1 MKVAISS
8 TGKELDSAI
17 DFRFGRCAYFIIV
30 DVDKK
35 KKKFDMVKAIANPN
49 VAVGGGA
56 GVSAAQL
63 VANEKAEA
71 VITGN
76 IGPRAHDVFQ
86 QLNIEAYRAE
96 GTVKEA
102 VELFIDGKLEKISIP
117 GPIGIGKP
125 GIGRGAGRG
134 SGRGQGMGRGQGG
147 GRGRR

>member
-8 TGKELDSAI
+8 NGKGLDSTI

-30 DVDKK
+30 DIDKK

-63 VANEKAEA
+63 IANEGAEA

-86 QLNIEAYRAE
+86 QLKIEAYKAE
-96 GTVKEA
+96 GTVERA
-102 VELFIDGKLEKISIP
+102 IELFMADKLEAISVP
-117 GPIGIGKP
+117 GPMGIAKP
-125 GIGRGAGRG
+125 GMV
-134 SGRGQGMGRGQGG
+134 RGQGMGRGG
-147 GRGRR
+147 GRSRRWQ